1 MNKQEFLAKL
11 RRGLRG
17 LPSKEKEEH
26 LAFYGEMIDDR
37 IEDGLSEEAAVAQ
50 IGNLDNIIA
59 QIKSAAPKKKKNAG
73 VVVLLVL
80 GFPVWGSLLVAAA
93 AVVLALYV
101 ALWGILVCLWAVF
114 ASLVGS
120 AFGCV
125 VGGII
130 LACNGNLPTGLALFG
145 IGLVCAG
152 FSIFFFYG
160 CRIATKWTLRIT
172 KKLVRR
178 VAK

>member
-1 MNKQEFLAKL
+1 MNKQEFLSKL
-11 RRGLRG
+11 RKGLFG
-17 LPSKEKEEH
+17 LSPKEKREH

-37 IEDGLSEEAAVAQ
+37 MEDGLLEETAVADV
-50 IGNLDNIIA
+50 GNLDEIIT
-59 QIKSAAPKKKKNAG
+59 QIKSTSPRKKKNAG

-80 GFPVWGSLLVAAA
+80 GFPIWGSLLVAAA
-93 AVVLALYV
+93 AVVVALYV
-101 ALWGILVCLWAVF
+101 ALWAILVCLWAVF
-114 ASLVGS
+114 AALVGS

-130 LACNGNLPTGLALFG
+130 LACSGNLPTGLALVG

-152 FSIFFFYG
+152 LSIFFFYG
-160 CRIATKWTLRIT
+160 CKIATKWILRIT
-172 KKLVRR
+172 KKLVRE